1 MINIKNL
8 SDLIPF
14 KNVFQKDENDREINL
29 YKIGSVKFIKNKN
42 LYPNVLLSTSEG
54 FIRPINETV
63 MSLKEVKLNNN
74 IHNTYKTKKND
85 SNPHFFFIYN
95 TDNYYH
101 FVYDS
106 LPYLI
111 SYFKL
116 KSEINNLKLLMNYPN
131 NQKKDFYKFVTEFL
145 ELLSISENDI
155 TIVDPHTEY
164 SELYISTS
172 YTHDGKSNLPPRN
185 EIYDFYQNIVNTVKN
200 KNIDNISLPKKI
212 YISRRT
218 WISNDTSNIGTNYTT
233 KRKMVN
239 EDDVVAFFKSN
250 GFVEVFSESLSTDE
264 KILLFNSASHIV
276 GPIGG
281 GLCNA
286 LFCNKDCKIDIL
298 NSPIF
303 FDINKR
309 FIYSFKTKNYKII
322 DYSSH
327 TEKTEIKKFM
337 RVKFDNKV
345 GEVIDINDDTITIIY
360 SKIEVSGWNNE
371 VKFETITKNIKDIQ
385 KLDGGLNSQWVIN
398 LDKIKTLKW

>member
-1 MINIKNL
+1 MNVIKNL
-8 SDLIPF
+8 VDLNPF
-14 KNVFQKDENDREINL
+14 MNVFLKDENDREINL
-29 YKIGSVKFIKNKN
+29 YKVRDVKFMENKD
-42 LYPNVLLSTSEG
+42 LYPNVLLSTCEG
-54 FIRPINETV
+54 TIRPINETI
-63 MSLKEVKLNNN
+63 MSLKEVKLSDK
-74 IHNTYKTKKND
+74 IHTSYTTNQIE

-116 KSEINNLKLLMNYPN
+116 KSEVSNLKLLMNYPN
-131 NQKKDFYKFVTEFL
+131 NQKKTFYKFVTEFL

-155 TIVDPHTEY
+155 SIVDPHTKY
-164 SELYISTS
+164 SELFISTS

-185 EIYDFYQNIVNTVKN
+185 EIYGFYQNIVNTVKN
-200 KNIDNISLPKKI
+200 KNVSNISLPKKL

-218 WISNDTSNIGTNYTT
+218 WVNNDTSNIGTNYTT

-239 EDDVVAFFKSN
+239 EDDVVDFFKSN
-250 GFVEVFSESLSTDE
+250 GFVEIFSESLSTDE

-286 LFCNKDCKIDIL
+286 LFCNGECKLDIL
-298 NSPIF
+298 NSPTF
-303 FDINKR
+303 FDVNKR
-309 FIYSFKTKNYKII
+309 FIYSFNPTNYEII

-337 RVKFDNKV
+337 RVKFDDKV
-345 GEVIDINDDTITIIY
+345 GEIIDINENYVTIIY
-360 SKIEVSGWNNE
+360 SDSEIAGWNNE
-371 VKFETITKNIKDIQ
+371 VNYKKTIRNINDITKI
-385 KLDGGLNSQWVIN
+385 DGGLNSEWIIN
-398 LDKIKTLKW
+398 FNKLKKKYV

>member
-1 MINIKNL
+1 MNIIKNL
-8 SDLIPF
+8 VDLSPF
-14 KNVFQKDENDREINL
+14 MNIYQKDENDREINL
-29 YKIGSVKFIKNKN
+29 YKVRDVKFMENKD
-42 LYPNVLLSTSEG
+42 LYPNVLLSTYEG
-54 FIRPINETV
+54 TIRPINETI
-63 MSLKEVKLNNN
+63 MSLKDVKLNDK
-74 IHNTYKTKKND
+74 IHTSYTTNQIE

-111 SYFKL
+111 SYFKI
-116 KSEINNLKLLMNYPN
+116 KSEVSNLKLLMNYPN

-155 TIVDPHTEY
+155 SIVDPHTEY
-164 SELYISTS
+164 GELFISTS

-185 EIYDFYQNIVNTVKN
+185 EIYDFYQNIVDTVKN
-200 KNIDNISLPKKI
+200 KNITNISLPKKI

-233 KRKMVN
+233 KRKLAN
-239 EDDVVAFFKSN
+239 EDDVVEFFKSK
-250 GFVEVFSESLSTDE
+250 GFVEIFSENLSTDQ
-264 KILLFNSASHIV
+264 KILLFNSANHIV

-286 LFCNKDCKIDIL
+286 LFCNGECKLDIL
-298 NSPIF
+298 NSPTF
-303 FDINKR
+303 FDVNKR
-309 FIYSFKTKNYKII
+309 FIYSFIPTNYEIV
-322 DYSSH
+322 DFSSH

-337 RVKFDNKV
+337 RVKFDDKV
-345 GEVIDINDDTITIIY
+345 GEVIDINDDTVTIIY
-360 SKIEVSGWNNE
+360 SEIEVSGWNND
-371 VKFETITKNIKDIQ
+371 VKFETITKNIKDLQ
-385 KLDGGLNSQWVIN
+385 KLDGGLNSQWMIN

>member
-1 MINIKNL
+1 MNIIKNL
-8 SDLIPF
+8 VDLSPF
-14 KNVFQKDENDREINL
+14 MNIYQKDENDREINL
-29 YKIGSVKFIKNKN
+29 YKVRDVKFMENKD
-42 LYPNVLLSTSEG
+42 LYPNVLLSTYEG
-54 FIRPINETV
+54 TIRPINETI
-63 MSLKEVKLNNN
+63 MSLKDVKLTDK
-74 IHNTYKTKKND
+74 IHTSYKTNQIE

-111 SYFKL
+111 SYFKI
-116 KSEINNLKLLMNYPN
+116 KSEVSNLKLLMNYPN
-131 NQKKDFYKFVTEFL
+131 NQKKVFYKFVTEFL

-155 TIVDPHTEY
+155 SIVDPHTEY
-164 SELYISTS
+164 GELFISTS

-200 KNIDNISLPKKI
+200 KNITNISLPKKI

-233 KRKMVN
+233 KRKLAN
-239 EDDVVAFFKSN
+239 EDDVVEFFKSK
-250 GFVEVFSESLSTDE
+250 GFVEVFSENLSTDQ
-264 KILLFNSASHIV
+264 KILLFNSANHIV

-286 LFCNKDCKIDIL
+286 LFCNGECKLDIL
-298 NSPIF
+298 NSPTF
-303 FDINKR
+303 FDVNKR
-309 FIYSFKTKNYKII
+309 FIYSFIPTNYEIV
-322 DYSSH
+322 DFSSH

-337 RVKFDNKV
+337 RVKFDDKV
-345 GEVIDINDDTITIIY
+345 GEVIDINDDTVTIIY
-360 SKIEVSGWNNE
+360 SEIEVSGWNND
-371 VKFETITKNIKDIQ
+371 VKFETITKNIKDLQ
-385 KLDGGLNSQWVIN
+385 KLDGGLNSQWMIN